1 LPLEGIA
8 RFHPVTEDATVK
20 REPLPKDENESQL
33 LRTQRV
39 AAVLNWHPGSVRR
52 AIRQGRIK
60 AVRVGQQWRV
70 STEELARMQNE
81 GLPQ

>member
-1 LPLEGIA
+1 M
-8 RFHPVTEDATVK
+8 TEDAAVK
-20 REPLPKDENESQL
+20 RDLIFNTEIGSQL

-39 AAVLNWHPGSVRR
+39 AAVLNCHPGSVRR

-70 STEELARMQNE
+70 SAEELARMQNE
-81 GLPQ
+81 GLPR